1 MRGVFLFAASLV
13 GIFRFKELPEKYGP
27 FTQHKAS
34 IEKKTIEDDDEIAVL
49 NIEGTESNHVLFLNS
64 YKDIKE
70 IVEELKLVDAELNY
84 HTKKVLEGSS
94 MSNLPVEQTWMVLVE
109 LLTDLRKRGVEIEPS
124 IPEDIR
130 MAKTTINF
138 YKVNPA
144 DPERMKE
151 VKRINDFLNTAQN
164 KLMDLA
170 ETQGNE
176 YRAQWIKKLTQAS
189 RGEKVYDIPD
199 KKSEFVVGAPPGFT
213 MVRITFKAPLP
224 EERIQEIAEYHNVII
239 EFLTDTLI
247 AIYGDKQNIQD
258 SLKEISSFFTEQ
270 IE

>member
-1 MRGVFLFAASLV
+1 
-13 GIFRFKELPEKYGP
+13 
-27 FTQHKAS
+27 
-34 IEKKTIEDDDEIAVL
+34 
-49 NIEGTESNHVLFLNS
+49 
-64 YKDIKE
+64 
-70 IVEELKLVDAELNY
+70 
-84 HTKKVLEGSS
+84 

-151 VKRINDFLNTAQN
+151 VKRINDFLNTSQN

-170 ETQGNE
+170 ETQGKE

-239 EFLTDTLI
+239 EFLTDTMI

-258 SLKEISSFFTEQ
+258 SLKEVSSFFTEQ

>member
-1 MRGVFLFAASLV
+1 M
-13 GIFRFKELPEKYGP
+13 
-27 FTQHKAS
+27 
-34 IEKKTIEDDDEIAVL
+34 
-49 NIEGTESNHVLFLNS
+49 N
-64 YKDIKE
+64 
-70 IVEELKLVDAELNY
+70 
-84 HTKKVLEGSS
+84 
-94 MSNLPVEQTWMVLVE
+94 NLPAEQTWMVLVE
-109 LLTDLRKRGVEIEPS
+109 LLTDLRKRGVEIEAS

-151 VKRINDFLNTAQN
+151 VKRINDFLNTTQN

-213 MVRITFKAPLP
+213 MVRITFKVAVP

-247 AIYGDKQNIQD
+247 AIYGDKQNIQN
-258 SLKEISSFFTEQ
+258 SLKEIASFFTEQ
-270 IE
+270 VE

>member
-1 MRGVFLFAASLV
+1 
-13 GIFRFKELPEKYGP
+13 
-27 FTQHKAS
+27 
-34 IEKKTIEDDDEIAVL
+34 
-49 NIEGTESNHVLFLNS
+49 
-64 YKDIKE
+64 
-70 IVEELKLVDAELNY
+70 
-84 HTKKVLEGSS
+84 

-151 VKRINDFLNTAQN
+151 VKRINDFINTAQN

-170 ETQGNE
+170 ETQGDE

-247 AIYGDKQNIQD
+247 AIYGDKQNIQN
-258 SLKEISSFFTEQ
+258 SLKEVSSFFTEQ